1 VHNVTVE
8 SDRYIATQQG
18 KLRCVEILVN
28 ARANVNCAKRA
39 NGSTALYVTAKEG
52 HAKCM
57 ELLLM
62 AGANMNATMANGQ
75 TLLMALAQKGS
86 ANGLRSLLGIYESQR
101 ENTSTPSSSGAATRP
116 CVGATTADGTSA
128 LFIAASGGHLDFVRL
143 LVQS

>member
-1 VHNVTVE
+1 METGATPLYVERRFADVHNVTVE

-57 ELLLM
+57 ELLL
-62 AGANMNATMANGQ
+62 
-75 TLLMALAQKGS
+75 
-86 ANGLRSLLGIYESQR
+86 I
-101 ENTSTPSSSGAATRP
+101 TPRGP
-116 CVGATTADGTSA
+116 KEV
-128 LFIAASGGHLDFVRL
+128 
-143 LVQS
+143 